1 VLSKQVGFKNLGLV
15 IVDEEQHFGVKH
27 KEKLKELRADVH
39 MLTLTATPIPRT
51 LQMSLSGIREMSI
64 IATPPVD
71 RLAVRT
77 YITPWDPVV
86 IREALLR
93 EKYRGGQAY
102 YVAPRI
108 SDLTGA
114 GAVPARAGAGG
125 EVRGRPRPDGAD
137 PAGRRDERLL
147 RGPVRRAAV
156 DHHRRE
162 RPGYPGRQHP
172 DHPPRRHVRP
182 GPALSAARPG
192 RPVQGAGLCLH
203 DHAGREADHHLGREA
218 A

>member
-1 VLSKQVGFKNLGLV
+1 VVVGTHAILSKQVSFRNLGLV

-39 MLTLTATPIPRT
+39 MLTLTGHADPAT

-86 IREALLR
+86 LREALLR

-102 YVAPRI
+102 FVAPRV
-108 SDLTGA
+108 STCRSWSGSCA
-114 GAVPARAGAGG
+114 SRC
-125 EVRGRPRPDGAD
+125 
-137 PAGRRDERLL
+137 RR
-147 RGPVRRAAV
+147 
-156 DHHRRE
+156 
-162 RPGYPGRQHP
+162 
-172 DHPPRRHVRP
+172 
-182 GPALSAARPG
+182 
-192 RPVQGAGLCLH
+192 
-203 DHAGREADHHLGREA
+203 
-218 A
+218 

>member
-1 VLSKQVGFKNLGLV
+1 TLLARQHFKTFTERFEGWPVRVRRLSRLVPAKEAAETREALKNGEVEIVVGTHAVLSKQVSFKQLGLV

-86 IREALLR
+86 VREALLR
-93 EKYRGGQAY
+93 EKYRGGENFLGLPP
-102 YVAPRI
+102 VSP
-108 SDLTGA
+108 L
-114 GAVPARAGAGG
+114 
-125 EVRGRPRPDGAD
+125 
-137 PAGRRDERLL
+137 PAGE
-147 RGPVRRAAV
+147 
-156 DHHRRE
+156 
-162 RPGYPGRQHP
+162 GR
-172 DHPPRRHVRP
+172 V
-182 GPALSAARPG
+182 
-192 RPVQGAGLCLH
+192 
-203 DHAGREADHHLGREA
+203 
-218 A
+218 

>member
-1 VLSKQVGFKNLGLV
+1 TLLARQHFKTFTERFEGWPVRVRRLSRLVPAREAAETRDALKSGEVEIIVGTHAVLSKQVSFCNLGLV

-77 YITPWDPVV
+77 YVTPFDPVV
-86 IREALLR
+86 VPDALLR

-102 YVAPRI
+102 YVVPRI
-108 SDLTGA
+108 KDLSELEKFLRQN
-114 GAVPARAGAGG
+114 VP
-125 EVRGRPRPDGAD
+125 
-137 PAGRRDERLL
+137 
-147 RGPVRRAAV
+147 
-156 DHHRRE
+156 
-162 RPGYPGRQHP
+162 
-172 DHPPRRHVRP
+172 
-182 GPALSAARPG
+182 
-192 RPVQGAGLCLH
+192 
-203 DHAGREADHHLGREA
+203 
-218 A
+218 